1 MSNLKR
7 ENDEK
12 FAFLTI
18 FSVLLGFAAVAT
30 TAAFLL
36 IRFFIDKAYQKRWSD
51 YDDCGVI

>member
-12 FAFLTI
+12 FTFLTI
-18 FSVLLGFAAVAT
+18 FSILLGFAAVAT